1 LNKKSSSRPTF
12 IEEQKLWKQGI
23 KYIIGADEVGR
34 GSFAGPVVVGAVVLS
49 KKKCSKEL
57 LGQIDDSKRLKQEKR
72 EELSELIKEQ
82 ADYWTVATVGVPV
95 INKVG
100 IGKATEVAFRK
111 AVKDLRVKIYGLRIK
126 SKLGITE
133 EKLFLL
139 IDGFEIKHVMGIG
152 LKNQKAI
159 VKGDQKSL
167 SIAAASIIAKVY
179 RDNLMQNFG
188 KKYPEYCWD
197 KNKGYG
203 TKLHRDE
210 IKKRGLTKLHRTV
223 FCRAS

>member
-1 LNKKSSSRPTF
+1 MNKKSSSRPTF